1 MLNVVAPGQIVD
13 NDETPTS
20 LNQIFRSSG
29 CPDRSK
35 ASPAAA
41 SKEASGESNG
51 NRTVNIR
58 HQCKKTIVL
67 SCHRCLME
75 QHILDTNA
83 EKQLS

>member
-1 MLNVVAPGQIVD
+1 MLNVVAPGQIVG
-13 NDETPTS
+13 NDETLTS

-51 NRTVNIR
+51 NWFPSFDFIPSIR
-58 HQCKKTIVL
+58 KTSFGHHFI
-67 SCHRCLME
+67 SFKCY
-75 QHILDTNA
+75 
-83 EKQLS
+83 